1 MRGGDQWPYKLYHRH
16 SMDSKNLCCDWY
28 TGVLKI
34 NARLHD
40 HFWNFGFFSLSI
52 WCVFLVSNRIG
63 FPIQID
69 RFFFSFDSFSGT
81 FYKLTNLFWF
91 LQSVYIVTNFAH
103 RLKTKVLKLY
113 NTLKLFQG
121 ARYTHWISY
130 APPKIQNCLLNLSN

>member
-16 SMDSKNLCCDWY
+16 SMDSKKFCFYWY
-28 TGVLKI
+28 TWVLKI

-69 RFFFSFDSFSGT
+69 RFFFILTVFCGISTNSQTFSSFFKVSILPQRYLKDSNRIFVSFT
-81 FYKLTNLFWF
+81 RLQNYLKVPVTRNESTILPRKFKIVSLT
-91 LQSVYIVTNFAH
+91 
-103 RLKTKVLKLY
+103 
-113 NTLKLFQG
+113 
-121 ARYTHWISY
+121 
-130 APPKIQNCLLNLSN
+130 